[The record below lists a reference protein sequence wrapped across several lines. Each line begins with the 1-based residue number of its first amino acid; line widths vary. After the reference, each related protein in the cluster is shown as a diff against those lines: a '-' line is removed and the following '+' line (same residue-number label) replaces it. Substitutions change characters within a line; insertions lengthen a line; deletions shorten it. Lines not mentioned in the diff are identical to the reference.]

1 MYVDITST
9 AKIQE
14 LSNLLTLLVM
24 SQGVSVISNSPN
36 LTRSKSTW
44 LSKPVRLNM
53 FMNVLTQET
62 WPKEKNLPKLTVN
75 LQLNYWKQ
83 TYTFRH
89 FLSVKTLVHRIDSL
103 ESCLALAI
111 FRVQATEKRLSNRAL
126 IFTVNSHSAR
136 FSRKI
141 TREISLKHLQPYS
154 KC

>member
-36 LTRSKSTW
+36 LTRSQSTW

-53 FMNVLTQET
+53 NVFTHRRRD
-62 WPKEKNLPKLTVN
+62 PRKENLPKLTVN